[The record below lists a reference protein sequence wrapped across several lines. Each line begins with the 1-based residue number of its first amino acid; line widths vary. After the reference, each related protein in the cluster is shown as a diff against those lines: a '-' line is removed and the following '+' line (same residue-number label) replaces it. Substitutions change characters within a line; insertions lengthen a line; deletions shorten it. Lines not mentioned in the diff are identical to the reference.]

1 MSEELLINVNPFETR
16 AALLHDG
23 VLQELHIARS
33 SGYSYTGNIYLGRVQ
48 RVVRGMQAAFVDIG
62 LERPGF
68 LHARNLRVRNLRV
81 RVHDAGTMAPKAAG
95 RGGVAG
101 DDALPDI
108 CELLREGQSLLVQ
121 ATKDPIA
128 SKGVRLTAD
137 ITIAARYGVLMP
149 LGSQIGISQR
159 IEEEA
164 ERERLRTVISEARTQ
179 LNTSMGFIARTV
191 SEGVDAEVIESD
203 MAQLLSVWDAIAVKR
218 AEARCPALLYEDLP
232 LHIRLLRDLA
242 GPELRSIRID
252 DERTCRRAASFA
264 AQFLP
269 EVARH
274 VEHYCE
280 PRPLFDLYGIEDQA
294 ARALLPRVEMK
305 CGGFLVIEQTEA
317 MITIDVNTGSFLGGS
332 RFEETVYRTNLE
344 AASMIPQQLRL
355 RNLGGIIVIDF
366 IDMESPEHQR
376 NVLRALEK
384 ASEGDR
390 ARLAFEGFSSL
401 GLVQMSRK
409 RTRESL
415 AQQLCEPCPLCRG
428 GGLTKTS
435 ETICAEI
442 FRAILHDARTACSP
456 KAQAYLIRAPE
467 TVVDRLLDE
476 DADHLAAV
484 SNRVG
489 REVRIQV
496 EPCYGPNQFDVVV
509 LQEAGG

>member
-1 MSEELLINVNPFETR
+1 MPEELLINVNPFETR
-16 AALLHDG
+16 AALLQDG

-33 SGYSYTGNIYLGRVQ
+33 SGYSYTGNIYLGRVE
-48 RVVRGMQAAFVDIG
+48 RIVRGMQAAFVDVG

-68 LHARNLRVRNLRV
+68 LHVRSMVPRAGAREL
-81 RVHDAGTMAPKAAG
+81 T
-95 RGGVAG
+95 
-101 DDALPDI
+101 DDHPLPDI
-108 CELLREGQSLLVQ
+108 RDLVQEGQQMLVQ

-128 SKGVRLTAD
+128 NKGVRLTAE
-137 ITIAARYGVLMP
+137 ITIAARYAVLMP

-159 IEEEA
+159 IEDEA
-164 ERERLRTVISEARTQ
+164 ERERLRTIITEARCN

-203 MAQLLSVWDAIAVKR
+203 MAQLLRVWDAITAKR
-218 AEARCPALLYEDLP
+218 ANARCPAPLYEDLP

-242 GPELRSIRID
+242 GPDLQSIRID

-274 VEHYCE
+274 IEHYRE
-280 PRPLFDLYGIEDQA
+280 PRPLFDRYGIEDEA

-344 AASMIPQQLRL
+344 AASMIPRQLRL
-355 RNLGGIIVIDF
+355 LNLGGIIINDF

-456 KAQAYLIRAPE
+456 GGQEYLIRAPE

-484 SNRVG
+484 SSRVG
-489 REVRIQV
+489 REIRIQV

-509 LQEAGG
+509 LQEAGR

>member
-16 AALLHDG
+16 AALLRDG
-23 VLQELHIARS
+23 ALQELHIARS
-33 SGYSYTGNIYLGRVQ
+33 SGYSCTGNIYLGRVE
-48 RVVRGMQAAFVDIG
+48 RIVAGMQAAFVDVG

-68 LHARNLRVRNLRV
+68 LHARNMVPKVGVR
-81 RVHDAGTMAPKAAG
+81 D
-95 RGGVAG
+95 VAG
-101 DDALPDI
+101 DHPLPDI
-108 CELLREGQSLLVQ
+108 RDLLHEGQELLVQ
-121 ATKDPIA
+121 VTKDPI
-128 SKGVRLTAD
+128 SGKGVRLTAEVSV
-137 ITIAARYGVLMP
+137 AARYAVLMP

-159 IEEEA
+159 IEEA
-164 ERERLRTVISEARTQ
+164 ERERLRRIISEARCR
-179 LNTSMGFIARTV
+179 LNTAMGFIARTV
-191 SEGVDAEVIESD
+191 SEGIDAEVIESD
-203 MAQLLSVWDAIAVKR
+203 MAQLLRVWDAMAAKR
-218 AEARCPALLYEDLP
+218 ADLRCPAPPHEDLP

-242 GPELRSIRID
+242 GPDLTRIRID

-269 EVARH
+269 ELAHR

-280 PRPLFDLYGIEDQA
+280 PRPLFDRYGIEDEA

-317 MITIDVNTGSFLGGS
+317 MVTIDVNTGSFLGGS

-344 AASMIPQQLRL
+344 AASMIPRQLRL

-366 IDMESPEHQR
+366 IDMQSPEHQR

-415 AQQLCEPCPLCRG
+415 ARQLCEPCPLCRG

-442 FRAILHDARTACSP
+442 FRAILHDARSACSP
-456 KAQAYLIRAPE
+456 SAREYLIRAPE

-484 SNRVG
+484 SSRVG
-489 REVRIQV
+489 REIRIQV

-509 LQEAGG
+509 LQEAGR

>member
-16 AALLHDG
+16 AALLQDG

-33 SGYSYTGNIYLGRVQ
+33 SGYSHTGNIYLGRVE
-48 RVVRGMQAAFVDIG
+48 RIVAGMQAAFVDVG

-68 LHARNLRVRNLRV
+68 LHARNMASKAGVR
-81 RVHDAGTMAPKAAG
+81 D
-95 RGGVAG
+95 VAG
-101 DDALPDI
+101 GQPLPDI
-108 CELLREGQSLLVQ
+108 RDLAHEGQELLVQ
-121 ATKDPIA
+121 VTKDPI
-128 SKGVRLTAD
+128 SGKGVRLTAE
-137 ITIAARYGVLMP
+137 ISVAARYLVLMP

-159 IEEEA
+159 IEEAA
-164 ERERLRTVISEARTQ
+164 ERERLRGIISEARRK
-179 LNTSMGFIARTV
+179 LNASMGFIARTV
-191 SEGVDAEVIESD
+191 SGGVAAEAIESD
-203 MAQLLSVWDAIAVKR
+203 MARLLRVWDVMAAKR
-218 AEARCPALLYEDLP
+218 AALRCPAPLHEDLP

-242 GPELRSIRID
+242 GPDLTRIRID
-252 DERTCRRAASFA
+252 DERTCRHAASFA

-269 EVARH
+269 EVAHR

-280 PRPLFDLYGIEDQA
+280 PRSLFDRYGIEDEA
-294 ARALLPRVEMK
+294 AWALLPRVEMK

-317 MITIDVNTGSFLGGS
+317 MVTIDVNTGSFLGGS

-344 AASMIPQQLRL
+344 AASMIPRQLRL
-355 RNLGGIIVIDF
+355 RNLGGIIIIDF

-415 AQQLCEPCPLCRG
+415 ARQLCEPCPLCRG

-442 FRAILHDARTACSP
+442 FRAILHDARSACSP
-456 KAQAYLIRAPE
+456 NAREYLIRAPE

-484 SNRVG
+484 SERVG
-489 REVRIQV
+489 REIRIQV

-509 LQEAGG
+509 LQAAGR

>member
-16 AALLHDG
+16 AALLQDG

-33 SGYSYTGNIYLGRVQ
+33 SGYSYTGNIYLGRVE
-48 RVVRGMQAAFVDIG
+48 RIVAGMQAAFVDVG

-68 LHARNLRVRNLRV
+68 LHVRNLVPSVGAR
-81 RVHDAGTMAPKAAG
+81 D
-95 RGGVAG
+95 VAG
-101 DDALPDI
+101 DHPLPDI
-108 CELLREGQSLLVQ
+108 RDLVHEGQELLVQ
-121 ATKDPIA
+121 VTKDPIS
-128 SKGVRLTAD
+128 SKGVRLTAEVSV
-137 ITIAARYGVLMP
+137 AARYAVLMP
-149 LGSQIGISQR
+149 FGSQIGVSQR
-159 IEEEA
+159 IGEEA
-164 ERERLRTVISEARTQ
+164 ERERLRGIISEAQRK

-203 MAQLLSVWDAIAVKR
+203 MAQLLRVWGAMAVKR
-218 AEARCPALLYEDLP
+218 ADLRCPAPLHEDLP

-242 GPELRSIRID
+242 GPDLTRIRID
-252 DERTCRRAASFA
+252 DERTCRRAARFA

-280 PRPLFDLYGIEDQA
+280 PRPLFDRYGIEDQA
-294 ARALLPRVEMK
+294 ARALQPRVEMK

-317 MITIDVNTGSFLGGS
+317 MVTIDVNTGSFVGGS

-344 AASMIPQQLRL
+344 AASVIPRQLRL

-415 AQQLCEPCPLCRG
+415 AHQLCEPCPLCHG

-442 FRAILHDARTACSP
+442 FRAIVHDARTACSP
-456 KAQAYLIRAPE
+456 SAREYLIRAPE

-484 SNRVG
+484 SSRVG
-489 REVRIQV
+489 REIRIQV

-509 LQEAGG
+509 LQEAGR

>member
-1 MSEELLINVNPFETR
+1 MPEELLINVNPFETR
-16 AALLHDG
+16 AALLEDG

-33 SGYSYTGNIYLGRVQ
+33 SGYSYTGNIYLGRVE
-48 RVVRGMQAAFVDIG
+48 RLIPGMQAAFVNVG

-68 LHARNLRVRNLRV
+68 LHVRSMVPRAGV
-81 RVHDAGTMAPKAAG
+81 RDSASDEP
-95 RGGVAG
+95 
-101 DDALPDI
+101 LPDI
-108 CELLREGQSLLVQ
+108 RDLVHEGQQILVQ
-121 ATKDPIA
+121 AVKDPIA
-128 SKGVRLTAD
+128 GKGVRLTAEV
-137 ITIAARYGVLMP
+137 TLAARYVVLMP

-164 ERERLRTVISEARTQ
+164 ERERLRTIIAEAQCR
-179 LNTSMGFIARTV
+179 LNTSTGFIARTV
-191 SEGVDAEVIESD
+191 SEGVDAAIIEAD
-203 MAQLLSVWDAIAVKR
+203 MTQLLDAWDAIVAKR
-218 AEARCPALLYEDLP
+218 ANARCPAPLYEDLP

-242 GPELRSIRID
+242 GPALRNIRID
-252 DERTCRRAASFA
+252 DESTCRRAASFA
-264 AQFLP
+264 AKFLP
-269 EVARH
+269 EAAVQ

-280 PRPLFDLYGIEDQA
+280 SRPLFDRYGIEDEA

-344 AASMIPQQLRL
+344 AASMIPRQLRL
-355 RNLGGIIVIDF
+355 RNLGGIIIIDF
-366 IDMESPEHQR
+366 IDMDNPEHQR

-384 ASEGDR
+384 ASAGDR

-456 KAQAYLIRAPE
+456 SAKEYLIRAPE

-484 SNRVG
+484 AGRVG
-489 REVRIQV
+489 REIRIQV

-509 LQEAGG
+509 LQDAGR

>member
-1 MSEELLINVNPFETR
+1 MPEELLINVNPFETR
-16 AALLHDG
+16 AALLQDG
-23 VLQELHIARS
+23 ALQELHVARS
-33 SGYSYTGNIYLGRVQ
+33 SGYSHTGNIYLGRVQ
-48 RVVRGMQAAFVDIG
+48 RLVPGMQAAFVDVG

-68 LHARNLRVRNLRV
+68 LHVRSMVPRGEARELP
-81 RVHDAGTMAPKAAG
+81 GEAP
-95 RGGVAG
+95 
-101 DDALPDI
+101 LPDI
-108 CELLREGQSLLVQ
+108 RDLLHEGQHLLVQ
-121 ATKDPIA
+121 AVKDPIA
-128 SKGVRLTAD
+128 SKGVRLTAEV
-137 ITIAARYGVLMP
+137 TVAARYAVLMP

-164 ERERLRTVISEARTQ
+164 ERERLRTVIAEARSK
-179 LNTSMGFIARTV
+179 LNTAMGFIARTV
-191 SEGVDAEVIESD
+191 SEGVDAEVIEAD
-203 MAQLLSVWDAIAVKR
+203 MAQLLNVWDALAAKR
-218 AEARCPALLYEDLP
+218 ANARCPATLYEDLP

-242 GPELRSIRID
+242 GPALRSIRID

-269 EVARH
+269 EIAQH
-274 VEHYCE
+274 VEHYQE
-280 PRPLFDLYGIEDQA
+280 ARPLFDRYGIEEQA

-344 AASMIPQQLRL
+344 AASMIPRQLRL
-355 RNLGGIIVIDF
+355 RNLGGIIIIDF

-415 AQQLCEPCPLCRG
+415 AQQLCEPCPLCQG

-442 FRAILHDARTACSP
+442 FRAILRDARTACSP
-456 KAQAYLIRAPE
+456 RANEYLIRAPE

-476 DADHLAAV
+476 DADHLAAISSQV
-484 SNRVG
+484 Q
-489 REVRIQV
+489 REIRIQV

-509 LQEAGG
+509 LQDARS

>member
-1 MSEELLINVNPFETR
+1 MPEELLINVNPFETR
-16 AALLHDG
+16 AALLQDG
-23 VLQELHIARS
+23 ALQELHVARS

-48 RVVRGMQAAFVDIG
+48 RIVAGMQAAFVDVG

-68 LHARNLRVRNLRV
+68 LHVRSMVPRS
-81 RVHDAGTMAPKAAG
+81 
-95 RGGVAG
+95 
-101 DDALPDI
+101 ALPASPGEAPPPDI
-108 CELLREGQSLLVQ
+108 RDLVHEGQRLLVQ

-128 SKGVRLTAD
+128 SKGVRLT
-137 ITIAARYGVLMP
+137 TEVTVAARYAVLMP

-159 IEEEA
+159 IEDEE
-164 ERERLRTVISEARTQ
+164 ERERLRAIITEARGG

-191 SEGVDAEVIESD
+191 SEGVDAAVIESD
-203 MAQLLSVWDAIAVKR
+203 MAQLLSVWDDIAAKR
-218 AEARCPALLYEDLP
+218 ANARCPAPLYEDLP

-242 GPELRSIRID
+242 GPDLQSIRID
-252 DERTCRRAASFA
+252 DERTCRRAARFA

-269 EVARH
+269 EVAPH
-274 VEHYCE
+274 VEHYE
-280 PRPLFDLYGIEDQA
+280 EARPLFDRYGIEEQV

-344 AASMIPQQLRL
+344 AASMIPRQLRL
-355 RNLGGIIVIDF
+355 RNLGGIIIIDF
-366 IDMESPEHQR
+366 IDMDNPEHQR

-415 AQQLCEPCPLCRG
+415 AQQLCEPCPLCQG

-456 KAQAYLIRAPE
+456 SANEYLIRAPE
-467 TVVDRLLDE
+467 SVVDRLLDE

-484 SNRVG
+484 SSQVE
-489 REVRIQV
+489 REIRIQV

-509 LQEAGG
+509 LQDAGR